1 MRENF
6 VYRYGDNLYVN
17 LTNKCCNSCDFCIR
31 KNGDGIGDSGCLWL
45 DREPA
50 AKECIDLIEKFLHEE
65 KGFNEVVFCG
75 YGEPLMRFDTVM
87 EVCRYIK
94 KNSNASIRINTNG
107 HANHCAGRDVT
118 PEMKG
123 LVDTISISLNAS
135 TAAEYQKI
143 CKCDF
148 GEDGFWEM
156 LDFAKK
162 AKEYVPHVVL
172 SVVDVIGKDEIE
184 ACRKIVQDIGVEY
197 RVREYSE

>member
-1 MRENF
+1 MNI
-6 VYRYGDNLYVN
+6 VYKYQDELYIN
-17 LTNKCCNSCDFCIR
+17 PTNRCTNKCEFCIR
-31 KNGDGIGDSGCLWL
+31 FTPSGVDHIDLWL
-45 DREPA
+45 KHEPSA
-50 AKECIDLIEKFLHEE
+50 DEIITELERQDYKSYKEI
-65 KGFNEVVFCG
+65 VFCG

-184 ACRKIVQDIGVEY
+184 ACRKIAQDIGVEY

>member
-1 MRENF
+1 MSAMNI
-6 VYRYGDNLYVN
+6 VYKYQDELYIN
-17 LTNKCCNSCDFCIR
+17 PTNRCTNKCEFCIR
-31 KNGDGIGDSGCLWL
+31 FTPSGVDHIDLWL
-45 DREPA
+45 EHEPSA
-50 AKECIDLIEKFLHEE
+50 DEIIAELERQDYKSYKEI
-65 KGFNEVVFCG
+65 VFCG

-94 KNSNASIRINTNG
+94 KNSDVSIRINTNG

-143 CKCDF
+143 CKCSF

-172 SVVDVIGKDEIE
+172 SVVDVIGKNEIE
-184 ACRKIVQDIGVEY
+184 ACRKIAQDIGVEY

>member
-1 MRENF
+1 MSAMNI
-6 VYRYGDNLYVN
+6 VYKYQDELYIN
-17 LTNKCCNSCDFCIR
+17 PTNRCTNKCEFCIR
-31 KNGDGIGDSGCLWL
+31 FTPSGVDHIDLWL
-45 DREPA
+45 KREPSA
-50 AKECIDLIEKFLHEE
+50 DEIITELERQDYKSYKEI
-65 KGFNEVVFCG
+65 VFCG

-184 ACRKIVQDIGVEY
+184 ACRKIAQDIGVEY